1 MSGIDNLRPF
11 NELTVEEHREIAR
24 KGGQASVKARREKKL
39 MSQIYADFLIK
50 EHEVIGKDGIKKK
63 LSGEQLLSSVMS
75 KVLSRGDSSSVS
87 LMKEIR
93 EAVEGSKMNLQTDG
107 NIQVIIQ
114 GVEPE
119 NTDSE

>member
-1 MSGIDNLRPF
+1 MNENNLKPF
-11 NELTVEEHREIAR
+11 NKLTVDEHREIAR

-107 NIQVIIQ
+107 ILKIVYLDKQDE
-114 GVEPE
+114 GL
-119 NTDSE
+119 

>member
-1 MSGIDNLRPF
+1 MSDNLIPLSER
-11 NELTVEEHREIAR
+11 TKEEQREIAR
-24 KGGQASVKARREKKL
+24 MGGIASGKARKEKKL

-50 EHEVIGKDGIKKK
+50 EHEVVGKDGIKKK

-93 EAVEGSKMNLQTDG
+93 EAVEGNKVNLQTDG

>member
-1 MSGIDNLRPF
+1 MNEKNLKPF
-11 NELTVEEHREIAR
+11 NELTVEEHREIAK
-24 KGGQASVKARREKKL
+24 KGGRASVKARREKKL

-50 EHEVIGKDGIKKK
+50 EHEVIGKDGFKKK

-93 EAVEGSKMNLQTDG
+93 EAVEGNTKKHEIDLNANLKVVYLDRQDEG
-107 NIQVIIQ
+107 L
-114 GVEPE
+114 
-119 NTDSE
+119 

>member
-1 MSGIDNLRPF
+1 MSDNLIPL
-11 NELTVEEHREIAR
+11 NERTKEEQREIAR
-24 KGGQASVKARREKKL
+24 MGGIASGKARREKKL

-63 LSGEQLLSSVMS
+63 LSGEKLLSSVMS

-93 EAVEGSKMNLQTDG
+93 EAVEGSKMNLQADG
-107 NIQVIIQ
+107 NMNIVYLDKQDE
-114 GVEPE
+114 GL
-119 NTDSE
+119 

>member
-1 MSGIDNLRPF
+1 MNEKNLKPF
-11 NELTVEEHREIAR
+11 NELTVEEHREIAK
-24 KGGQASVKARREKKL
+24 KGGRASVKARREKKL

-50 EHEVIGKDGIKKK
+50 EHEVIGKDGFKKK

-93 EAVEGSKMNLQTDG
+93 EEVEGSKMNLQTDG